1 MFGFEAHGTF
11 VSRASSLK
19 RFRIVSYCICVS
31 SPSLIE
37 SLRVLSCISQN
48 MEEMKMRAM
57 PDEEL
62 DRSRVTSRRED
73 MERQL
78 SIIEM
83 RARALAER
91 HGRLAAGIALAAAA
105 GFGLGLLI
113 AGRRK
118 QSTIRRM
125 QNMVPNSVWDLPEEL
140 VGQLKKRAAKAL

>member
-1 MFGFEAHGTF
+1 
-11 VSRASSLK
+11 
-19 RFRIVSYCICVS
+19 
-31 SPSLIE
+31 
-37 SLRVLSCISQN
+37 
-48 MEEMKMRAM
+48 MRAM